1 MQYRQ
6 QSAIEFISVYG
17 LVLLIIAIVL
27 ALLIF
32 IGSIPRTILPTQCA
46 YYNTFTCPDA
56 VLSTNATGSTLLVDS
71 VDSTPGIVNIS
82 SFSAFIGSGNSR
94 SGYCVPS
101 QTQQGQTVY
110 CIANFNF
117 SLSTGTAYTGTFSI
131 HANYCTGPPSTILSA
146 SCPAGSN
153 YSFAGSIR
161 IQPSHAII
169 GGINTSLSG
178 GASGRYV
185 PITITNN
192 QPGAAP
198 AHFQQMITLDPQ
210 TYAQFERAD
219 LGNLRFYYGSKEMYS
234 WCESGCSS
242 SSASAVFW
250 VRMPVAIPSQG
261 SRVIDMYFLPF
272 SVQYDGIYAGEAPQL
287 TTPYAEYDNG
297 ASVFNNYWNF
307 AGTGLPSGLTSTSST
322 DTITVDDGLTVTEP
336 TAGSG
341 YAWILTGSIPAGQII
356 ETDLLT
362 SSSELNTRL
371 GWSTSTSLGGQE
383 NPYSSYDNNIG
394 GTAISG
400 VWITSTSAGG
410 IAVTPT
416 VVTKQSGIFS
426 FAWLGTGSQWYSYN
440 YQKATSSDTT
450 LSIATDLYGY
460 FGVGNLAYSSGTTD
474 SQSIYWLRTR
484 AYPPNGVMPTA
495 VVGG

>member
-1 MQYRQ
+1 MRYRQ

-17 LVLLIIAIVL
+17 LVLLIIAI
-27 ALLIF
+27 ALSMLVF
-32 IGSIPRTILPTQCA
+32 IAAIPRTILPTQCA

-56 VLSTNATGSTLLVDS
+56 VLSTNSTGSTLLVDS

-101 QTQQGQTVY
+101 QAQQGQTIY
-110 CIANFNF
+110 CIANFNSSF
-117 SLSTGTAYTGTFSI
+117 STGTAYTGTFSI
-131 HANYCTGPPSTILSA
+131 HANYCAGQPSTLLST

-169 GGINTSLSG
+169 GGINTSLSS

-185 PITITNN
+185 PITITNS
-192 QPGAAP
+192 QSGAAP
-198 AHFQQMITLDPQ
+198 AHFQQMITFDPQ
-210 TYAQFERAD
+210 TYAQYERPD
-219 LGNLRFYYGSKEMYS
+219 LGNLRFYYGSKELYS

-307 AGTGLPSGLTSTSST
+307 AGTSLPSGWQGSGYTVNNGLTIGSASGDYAATTSST
-322 DTITVDDGLTVTEP
+322 YGLNPNQILDFYGAYPNNENSDNAWFGYTTLDGITNYVTWVVNDWSGLC
-336 TAGSG
+336 GSSTPLVPYSQIG
-341 YAWILTGSIPAGQII
+341 GTGQTPFLCSGALSVPQTGVFSVYWA
-356 ETDLLT
+356 
-362 SSSELNTRL
+362 SSSSGEYYFNY
-371 GWSTSTSLGGQE
+371 TSKGS
-383 NPYSSYDNNIG
+383 YSSYPSSQLSIG
-394 GTAISG
+394 GFNNAGQEAIG
-400 VWITSTSAGG
+400 
-410 IAVTPT
+410 P
-416 VVTKQSGIFS
+416 F
-426 FAWLGTGSQWYSYN
+426 
-440 YQKATSSDTT
+440 
-450 LSIATDLYGY
+450 
-460 FGVGNLAYSSGTTD
+460 
-474 SQSIYWLRTR
+474 YWARVR
-484 AYPPNGVMPTA
+484 AYPPNGIMPSATFGSVA
-495 VVGG
+495 

>member
-1 MQYRQ
+1 MRYRQ

-17 LVLLIIAIVL
+17 LVLLIIAI
-27 ALLIF
+27 ALSMLVF
-32 IGSIPRTILPTQCA
+32 IAAIPRTILPTQCA

-56 VLSTNATGSTLLVDS
+56 VLSTNSTGSMLLVDS

-101 QTQQGQTVY
+101 QAQQGQTVY

-131 HANYCTGPPSTILSA
+131 HANYCTGPPSTLLSA

-198 AHFQQMITLDPQ
+198 AHFQQMITFDPQ

-272 SVQYDGIYAGEAPQL
+272 SVQYDGIYTGESPQF

-297 ASVFNNYWNF
+297 ASVFNSYWNF
-307 AGTGLPSGLTSTSST
+307 AGTSSAGWTTGGTGSGTFNNGLTLDSNGQGPFLISTTTLSSGSVIEGLMSQQVGAEIGIGTVSGYVFDLGESGSQELGIGITSST
-322 DTITVDDGLTVTEP
+322 GEVTSWVTTGSSA
-336 TAGSG
+336 TAGTEYVVTGYYTPNGNLSLDYVSELKGSLSPSTQYITISG
-341 YAWILTGSIPAGQII
+341 YSGLA
-356 ETDLLT
+356 
-362 SSSELNTRL
+362 
-371 GWSTSTSLGGQE
+371 STSFIQ
-383 NPYSSYDNNIG
+383 
-394 GTAISG
+394 
-400 VWITSTSAGG
+400 
-410 IAVTPT
+410 
-416 VVTKQSGIFS
+416 
-426 FAWLGTGSQWYSYN
+426 
-440 YQKATSSDTT
+440 
-450 LSIATDLYGY
+450 
-460 FGVGNLAYSSGTTD
+460 
-474 SQSIYWLRTR
+474 WLRTR
-484 AYPPNGVMPTA
+484 TYPPNGIMPSVTFGSVA
-495 VVGG
+495 